1 MLNSSR
7 GYYDAAKARLVA
19 SRWRGLTLDLSYWF
33 SKAIDLGG
41 DFVNTASSSDAWWG
55 QSPSELDVHGTMRG
69 LSSFHQPH
77 SFLTRASYELPR
89 LSQTGWLG
97 KIAGG
102 WQMSGVALVKS
113 GTPFVLDIGS
123 DGPGFGNVDGTGR
136 DRPNLLD
143 PSVLGRAIDDPDT
156 SRAMMPFSAFGFLE
170 PGQPSGT
177 LGRHVLRKDA
187 INNINLSLSRSWPLG
202 ADRAIDFRAE
212 SINFFNSP
220 QFAEP
225 GFNLT
230 SPNFGQITNTL
241 NDGRTFR
248 FLLQFSF

>member
-1 MLNSSR
+1 
-7 GYYDAAKARLVA
+7 
-19 SRWRGLTLDLSYWF
+19 
-33 SKAIDLGG
+33 
-41 DFVNTASSSDAWWG
+41 
-55 QSPSELDVHGTMRG
+55 
-69 LSSFHQPH
+69 
-77 SFLTRASYELPR
+77 
-89 LSQTGWLG
+89 
-97 KIAGG
+97 
-102 WQMSGVALVKS
+102 MSGVVLLKS
-113 GTPFVLDIGS
+113 GTPFVIDTGS

-156 SRAMMPFSAFGFLE
+156 SRVMMPFSAFGFLAL
-170 PGQPSGT
+170 GQASGT

-202 ADRAIDFRAE
+202 ADKAIDFRAE

-225 GFNLT
+225 GRNLT
-230 SPNFGQITNTL
+230 SPDFGQITNTL